1 MSETEIED
9 NPELGPPVQES
20 ADMKKVRAAAEMQLK
35 DDSVNSMQNPDFVN
49 IREIDKA
56 FPDLRNSDGPTRIER
71 GEGEDSR
78 SYYDKITTYSYKGKN
93 IPVPI
98 RWHPYPVIRRI
109 VNHNKIGQYTGIVMI
124 GMSGSGKTTLT
135 RKILHTIH
143 TMGENYKV
151 LWFSGKDMLNIDKI
165 IASCTVGVPHILI
178 FDDASYVME
187 DAKKD
192 EMARLANALTTVRHQ
207 IKSRVITITNIH
219 YSKATKKFF
228 RNQHFTFLTSIT
240 TEEMGNYQDLFKEKM
255 SVIRKFARMYFKMM
269 TDNSFRIPISSYL
282 RDNLYYTTNEPFRLG
297 IVAEITDVHFMLY
310 NRESCNMCDP
320 ETAHNVLRDYHPEL
334 IKLKNTYG
342 VSALRRVARF
352 FATIYGGENHLTTAD
367 HALWKHLSE
376 IQRNVKVP
384 WKEFLAELDGE
395 KKPKP
400 GKRPHKGAKQARIQ
414 SGLDVMAQFQKEQ
427 AEKNAAEQPD
437 DFISPPSGEQKPNP
451 SDYDSLYKVPDDGS
465 GSGKFR

>member
-1 MSETEIED
+1 MAEEIVDNQNVEEFVLEPPIQEKD
-9 NPELGPPVQES
+9 IAKKGPTDAEIQLIDDKANNQQNPETVKMS
-20 ADMKKVRAAAEMQLK
+20 
-35 DDSVNSMQNPDFVN
+35 
-49 IREIDKA
+49 EIDKK
-56 FPDLRNSDGPTRIER
+56 FPNLRDSKGPTRIEKD
-71 GEGEDSR
+71 GGEDSR
-78 SYYDKITTYSYKGKN
+78 SYYDRITTFSYKGQN

-109 VNHNKIGQYTGIVMI
+109 INHNKIGQYTGIVMI

-165 IASCTVGVPHILI
+165 IASCTVGIPHILI

-187 DAKKD
+187 EATKA
-192 EMARLANALTTVRHQ
+192 EMARLANALTTIRHQ

-255 SVIRKFARMYFKMM
+255 NVIRRFARMYFKMM
-269 TDNSFRIPISSYL
+269 TENSFRIPISSYL

-310 NRESCNMCDP
+310 NRESCNLCDP
-320 ETAHNVLRDYHPEL
+320 ETSHNVLRDYHPEL
-334 IKLKNTYG
+334 IKLKKIYG
-342 VSALRRVARF
+342 VSALRRVSRF
-352 FATIYGGENHLTTAD
+352 FATIYGGENHMTTAD

-376 IQRNVKVP
+376 IQRNVKIP
-384 WKEFLAELDGE
+384 WKSFLAELDDE
-395 KKPKP
+395 KTPKP
-400 GKRPHKGAKQARIQ
+400 GRRPHKGAKKMREQ
-414 SGLDVMAQFQKEQ
+414 SGLDVMAQFKQEQ
-427 AEKNAAEQPD
+427 EDEESKKKTSD
-437 DFISPPSGEQKPNP
+437 VLSPPKEAVVKKE
-451 SDYDSLYKVPDDGS
+451 DYDSLFKED
-465 GSGKFR
+465 GKFR